1 MGGCC
6 STSPGSILLWV
17 TLLWHLC
24 FPNAR
29 ICSFLQRPAPG
40 LLEQLPALGDL
51 RAPEFQL
58 LQRWALGGRQGMR
71 NTNLLASG
79 QRMKWYP
86 PFRGALCGIRPPSPP
101 PGLESHTCL
110 TSLSPLRPTCP
121 IPSES
126 TFLTLGD
133 TQISVSS
140 QFPSRGL
147 SLRGGSKWGGQK
159 GIS

>member
-1 MGGCC
+1 MILGECCGGCC
-6 STSPGSILLWV
+6 CSPHHPGPILLWV

-40 LLEQLPALGDL
+40 LLEQLCLPWGTAPRNFSSCRQALGQEAGYETLTSCL
-51 RAPEFQL
+51 RSRDEMGTL
-58 LQRWALGGRQGMR
+58 H
-71 NTNLLASG
+71 
-79 QRMKWYP
+79 
-86 PFRGALCGIRPPSPP
+86 FRGALWDQATFPP
-101 PGLESHTCL
+101 PGLPESHTCL
-110 TSLSPLRPTCP
+110 TSLPTPPTCP

-140 QFPSRGL
+140 RFL
-147 SLRGGSKWGGQK
+147 
-159 GIS
+159 